1 MLFDTY
7 DEQQLLININFK
19 AGADAANTFGYRGEL
34 VLIEGEV
41 ADARGRKKPPHAV
54 LRNAVLLSVDD
65 RIQFISGC
73 LDQLELLPVLVD
85 KYKADF
91 APDMGAMLF
100 VVNITRSL
108 QVELEGVTF
117 ILIPLAEG
125 IAWNELV
132 DELGMDKADF
142 KGMSAAQKIVC
153 AWDGFKSYRSKAGV
167 VSFEAAQA
175 FTADIRREGY
185 GAV

>member
-7 DEQQLLININFK
+7 DENQLLINTNFK
-19 AGADAANTFGYRGEL
+19 AVADDADTCGYRGEL

-41 ADARGRKKPPHAV
+41 ADAKGRRKPPHAV
-54 LRNAVLLSVDD
+54 LRNAVLLAVHGKL
-65 RIQFISGC
+65 QFICGC
-73 LDQLELLPVLVD
+73 LDRLDLLPVLVD
-85 KYKADF
+85 KYKGDF
-91 APDMGAMLF
+91 SADMGAMLF
-100 VVNITRSL
+100 VVNITRPM

-117 ILIPLAEG
+117 TLLPMIEG

-132 DELGMDKADF
+132 DELRMEKAEF
-142 KGMSAAQKIVC
+142 KGQSSAQKIVTV
-153 AWDGFKSYRSKAGV
+153 WNGFKSYRSKAAV
-167 VSFEAAQA
+167 LAFDAAQA